1 MSSTRHYFMLI
12 IIKENLSGV
21 KLWCLNCVLDELR
34 ESSDLPALRLFSF
47 PQAFGFMC
55 RVALQA
61 EKMNHHPEWFN
72 VYNKVQITLSTH
84 DCGGLS
90 KKDIRLAKFI
100 DKVALSLQRLFL
112 LEHSFSIFQTVCIVF
127 PKREI
132 VNLLIHT
139 CVFYLDL
146 HDSGK
151 CISNRCWNTVSRYIS
166 YSLNI

>member
-1 MSSTRHYFMLI
+1 MFFFSLQKKIRQMSSL
-12 IIKENLSGV
+12 KET
-21 KLWCLNCVLDELR
+21 KLKPLR
-34 ESSDLPALRLFSF
+34 ESSDLPAPCLFSF

-100 DKVALSLQRLFL
+100 DKVALSL
-112 LEHSFSIFQTVCIVF
+112 
-127 PKREI
+127 
-132 VNLLIHT
+132 
-139 CVFYLDL
+139 
-146 HDSGK
+146 
-151 CISNRCWNTVSRYIS
+151 
-166 YSLNI
+166 